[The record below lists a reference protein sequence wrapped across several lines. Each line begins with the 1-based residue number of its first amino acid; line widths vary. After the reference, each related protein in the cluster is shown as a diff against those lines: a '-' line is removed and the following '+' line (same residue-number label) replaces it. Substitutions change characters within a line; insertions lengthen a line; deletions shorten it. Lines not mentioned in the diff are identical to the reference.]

1 MKNRRQFLK
10 SSLALTAAATAV
22 IPFSQARAVNI
33 ASGVVYT
40 KDNPGRWS
48 KKEASHAPVVKVTGD
63 KIAIQTNHP
72 MTDAHY
78 IVRHTLVTESGTVIG
93 EKTFSPKDKLAL
105 SEFKMPKGEKKLIA
119 TSFCNKHD
127 LWITEISV

>member
-1 MKNRRQFLK
+1 MNKRRQFLK
-10 SSLALTAAATAV
+10 SSLALTAAATAA

-33 ASGVVYT
+33 TNGVVYT

-48 KKEASHAPVVKVTGD
+48 KKVASHAPMVKVSGG

-78 IVRHTLVTESGTVIG
+78 IVRHTLVTESGNVVG
-93 EKTFSPKDKLAL
+93 EKTFTPKDKLAV
-105 SEFKMPKGEKKLIA
+105 SEFKLPKGEKKLIA
-119 TSFCNKHD
+119 TSFCNQHD